1 MNGYAENNSK
11 EQKRAKGEYGAAR
24 SSALSCQEEGVCRL
38 LLDAL
43 RVSLSQK
50 NDEGDSDIVP
60 QKKSLHLLW

>member
-1 MNGYAENNSK
+1 V
-11 EQKRAKGEYGAAR
+11 
-24 SSALSCQEEGVCRL
+24 LSL

-43 RVSLSQK
+43 RVSLAQK